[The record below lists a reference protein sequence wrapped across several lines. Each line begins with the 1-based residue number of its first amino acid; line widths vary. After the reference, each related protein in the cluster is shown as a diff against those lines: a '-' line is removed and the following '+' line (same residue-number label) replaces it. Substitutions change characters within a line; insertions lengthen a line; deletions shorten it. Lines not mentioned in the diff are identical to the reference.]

1 MYCMFATCMYV
12 HMLMYMYAYICV
24 CMHVYVIYGSE
35 GLRTMW
41 DFKQTQKTTLTHFK
55 RPTGNPDNR
64 ILAVVKPVVTLEL
77 SISS

>member
-1 MYCMFATCMYV
+1 MRQHREIAHLHFTNCIILYTKMYCMFTTCMYV

-41 DFKQTQKTTLTHFK
+41 DFKQTQKNKTQT
-55 RPTGNPDNR
+55 
-64 ILAVVKPVVTLEL
+64 
-77 SISS
+77 